1 MAKRKTMEDSIAAAL
16 GATIVDGT
24 GTPKSEATQKEPL
37 KEVASEKE
45 EVKTEAKEEVKQEVK
60 QEVKEEVK
68 EEVKNETTSEDSS
81 LKKGEESPEKEKDN
95 PTEDKVVTQQASFDD
110 MLSEKTDGQFKTY
123 DELLSALSK
132 EETPSV
138 EFANEQ
144 MAKLNDYINKGGKME
159 DFFSTQMANYE
170 EMNEESLVKNYM
182 KFQNPEL
189 SFEDIG
195 LLYEDS
201 YKLDEDEYTDKEIKL
216 SKIKLKQKA
225 SQAYKELT
233 KFQKETAIPEA
244 QKESENQAKAV
255 EENQKRWKFEV
266 QKTLNDFDT
275 VDFDLNDKGE
285 KYTFKVSED
294 SMKYVKNTTMN
305 LPDFWKRY
313 INEDGSEDVS
323 KLAREMA
330 IIDNVDKIV
339 RSAYAQGKSGGKEDV
354 IKDIKNP
361 AYTPESKTE
370 TTQSLSIQD
379 QIRKELLGR

>member
-1 MAKRKTMEDSIAAAL
+1 
-16 GATIVDGT
+16 
-24 GTPKSEATQKEPL
+24 
-37 KEVASEKE
+37 
-45 EVKTEAKEEVKQEVK
+45 
-60 QEVKEEVK
+60 
-68 EEVKNETTSEDSS
+68 
-81 LKKGEESPEKEKDN
+81 
-95 PTEDKVVTQQASFDD
+95 

-123 DELLSALSK
+123 DELLEVLSK
-132 EETPSV
+132 EEAPSV

-144 MAKLNDYINKGGKME
+144 MAKLNDYVNKGGRME
-159 DFFSTQMANYE
+159 DFFSTQIANYE
-170 EMNEESLVKNYM
+170 EMGDEEIVKNHM

-189 SFEDIG
+189 SLEDIN

-201 YKLDEDEYTDKEIKL
+201 YKLDEDEYTDKEVKL

-233 KFQKETAIPEA
+233 KFQKDTAIPQA
-244 QKESENQAKAV
+244 QKDVEADKQAV
-255 EENQKRWKFEV
+255 EANQKKWKSQVNE
-266 QKTLNDFDT
+266 TLKDFNE

-285 KYTFKVSED
+285 KYTFKIGED
-294 SMKYVKNTTMN
+294 SMKYVKSTTLN

-313 INEDGSEDVS
+313 VNKDGSENVS

-330 IIDNVDKIV
+330 ILDNVESIV

-361 AYTPESKTE
+361 SYTPESKTE
-370 TTQSLSIQD
+370 TTKPLSIQD